1 MAAGK
6 KGPKRPPAKRGGTPA
21 KNKRPPAKGSSSR
34 SKGAPASRKGSAAR
48 RPAAQPTR
56 REKEARAL
64 RNRLILGALILVI
77 AGGVIFLAAR
87 PDPARPVIEQ
97 LEAGAG
103 GCDYDTKHDGTAA
116 NQNEHIPNPTYT
128 VDPPAGGAH
137 QPQAANP
144 GFYRPGKAPADGQ
157 LVHANEHG
165 FIILWYRADLPPE
178 KMASLEELSDEFGRE
193 LIVVPRP
200 TLVGEVAVTAWH
212 KRLVCDEL
220 VPEKVALFTRSFK
233 DQGPEKGF
241 L

>member
-6 KGPKRPPAKRGGTPA
+6 SKGQKRPPAKRAAPPA
-21 KNKRPPAKGSSSR
+21 KKRAPAKGSSPR
-34 SKGAPASRKGSAAR
+34 AKAAPASRKGSGAK

-64 RNRLILGALILVI
+64 RNRLVFGALALVV

-87 PDPARPVIEQ
+87 PDPARPVIER

-103 GCDYDTKHDGTAA
+103 GCDYDTKRDQMVGLD
-116 NQNEHIPNPTYT
+116 EHIPNPTFK

-137 QPQAANP
+137 EPQAANP
-144 GFYRPGKAPADGQ
+144 AFYRPGKAPSDGQ
-157 LVHANEHG
+157 LVHANQHG
-165 FIILWYRADLPPE
+165 FIVLWYRPDLPPD
-178 KMASLEELSDEFGRE
+178 KVASLEELSDEFGRE
-193 LIVVPRP
+193 LIVAPRP
-200 TLVGEVAVTAWH
+200 SLRGEVAVTAWH
-212 KRLVCDEL
+212 KRLVCTEL
-220 VPEKVALFTRSFK
+220 APEKVALFTRSFK

>member
-6 KGPKRPPAKRGGTPA
+6 KGPKRPPAKRGGAPA
-21 KNKRPPAKGSSSR
+21 KNKRPPAKGSSQ
-34 SKGAPASRKGSAAR
+34 SKAAPASRKGSGSK

-64 RNRLILGALILVI
+64 RNRLIFGALLLVI
-77 AGGVIFLAAR
+77 AGGVIFFAAR
-87 PDPARPVIEQ
+87 PDATGPIIEQ

-116 NQNEHIPNPTYT
+116 DQDEHIPNPTFK
-128 VDPPAGGAH
+128 VDPPAGGSH
-137 QPQAANP
+137 EPQAANP
-144 GFYRPGKAPADGQ
+144 GFYRPGKAPSDGQ

-165 FIILWYRADLPPE
+165 FIILWYRPDLPPE
-178 KMASLEELSDEFGRE
+178 KFASIEDLSDEFGRE

-200 TLVGEVAVTAWH
+200 TLAGEVAVTAWH
-212 KRLVCDEL
+212 KRLVCGEL
-220 VPEKVALFTRSFK
+220 VPEKIALFTGSFK
-233 DQGPEKGF
+233 DKGPEKGF

>member
-6 KGPKRPPAKRGGTPA
+6 SKGQKRPPAKRAGAPA
-21 KNKRPPAKGSSSR
+21 KKRPPAKRSS
-34 SKGAPASRKGSAAR
+34 PASKSAPTPRKGSGAK
-48 RPAAQPTR
+48 RPAAQRTR

-64 RNRLILGALILVI
+64 RNRLIFGALALVV

-103 GCDYDTKHDGTAA
+103 GCDYDTKHDGTAPE
-116 NQNEHIPNPTYT
+116 QEEHIPNPVFK

-137 QPQAANP
+137 EPQAANP
-144 GFYRPGKAPADGQ
+144 GFYRPGKAPSDGK

-165 FIILWYRADLPPE
+165 FIVLWYRPDLPPD
-178 KMASLEELSDEFGRE
+178 KVASLEELSDEFGRE
-193 LIVVPRP
+193 LIVAPRP
-200 TLVGEVAVTAWH
+200 SLKGEVAVTAWH
-212 KRLVCDEL
+212 KRLVCREL

-233 DQGPEKGF
+233 DQGREKGF